1 MLREYLT
8 WRTKLRFVG
17 SSSSSSPAGSINL
30 PADICSTVTLSRV
43 CARGAGSFGSLNSLE
58 VVQRQTRR
66 CSRAWPTARRQLSTA
81 SPLPIS
87 EKWWRR
93 WRAAYRSSLSST
105 ARAQESGLPPAEA
118 KRAAQ
123 REAALLSRLRGVLC
137 PSRKTAAAVG
147 GYGVSPDRIAVVPPG
162 TVKPKWY
169 LRPRRGPVRALLCVA
184 NLLPGKGHGV
194 LVEALAQLRDL
205 DWNLLCVGSLKR
217 DPSTARFVRR
227 MILAAGLER
236 RITLAGEWPPQS
248 VAHAYRKA
256 DAFVLPS
263 FHEGYGMVFAEAMA
277 HGLPLIATAAGAI
290 PETVSPEAALFVPP
304 GDFGGSG
311 AGASPG
317 DLRACARRAAR
328 CGVTR
333 GGRSPARMAE
343 SDGRVGKGIGSP
355 YGSQSALARTLSE
368 GEALNAAL
376 VELDPSRTGPV
387 MTPASTYCTSSVT
400 GRCQAPK
407 ILAVVRTLQTFD
419 LESLYCLFAML
430 QRLAARCGVSTSRT

>member
-1 MLREYLT
+1 ML
-8 WRTKLRFVG
+8 
-17 SSSSSSPAGSINL
+17 AGVADGTETVVDGLALANL
-30 PADICSTVTLSRV
+30 
-43 CARGAGSFGSLNSLE
+43 GE
-58 VVQRQTRR
+58 VV
-66 CSRAWPTARRQLSTA
+66 AAMARRLPVVA
-81 SPLPIS
+81 FVHGPL
-87 EKWWRR
+87 
-93 WRAAYRSSLSST
+93 
-105 ARAQESGLPPAEA
+105 AQESGLPPAEA

-376 VELDPSRTGPV
+376 VELESIEDGTCHDAGIDILYELGNRGLSGSKNPRRRPH
-387 MTPASTYCTSSVT
+387 
-400 GRCQAPK
+400 APD
-407 ILAVVRTLQTFD
+407 V
-419 LESLYCLFAML
+419 
-430 QRLAARCGVSTSRT
+430 